1 MYFYNT
7 GFTGLVSNKGNFP
20 LVYQKG
26 FQIKPGHNNV
36 ISLTATVTLASEQLR
51 SLAPW
56 RRNCIF
62 EDETQNLTIHKVDI
76 TNNFFFK

>member
-1 MYFYNT
+1 
-7 GFTGLVSNKGNFP
+7 

-26 FQIKPGHNNV
+26 FQIKPGHNNL

-62 EDETQNLTIHKVDI
+62 DDETQNLTIHKVDLI
-76 TNNFFFK
+76 DSKQGDIRGSQANS